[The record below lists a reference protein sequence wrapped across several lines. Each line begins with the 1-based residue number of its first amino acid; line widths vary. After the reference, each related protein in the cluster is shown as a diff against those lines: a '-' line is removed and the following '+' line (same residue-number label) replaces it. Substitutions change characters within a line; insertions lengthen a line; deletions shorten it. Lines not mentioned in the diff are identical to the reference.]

1 MNALA
6 HDELE
11 DLLLRLQAGVGAA
24 ELHGALS
31 GYLCGGGR
39 SPAERWG
46 DALAVDAVQEALAG
60 SSAEADDLR
69 RLHRETNASLADP
82 EDSFTPLL
90 PDDEVALAQRADAL
104 VDWCR
109 GFLGGVGLANPRARG
124 ELSAEA
130 EEAIGDLGRIAAS
143 ELSVEEGDADEAAYV
158 EVLEF
163 VRVVALLLR
172 DECAAAA
179 RRH

>member
-24 ELHGALS
+24 ELHGALA

-39 SPAERWG
+39 SSAERWG
-46 DALAVDAVQEALAG
+46 DALALDAVQEALAG
-60 SSAEADDLR
+60 GGIEADELR
-69 RLHRETNASLADP
+69 GLHRDTSAALADV
-82 EDSFTPLL
+82 DDCFAPLL
-90 PDDEVALAQRADAL
+90 PDDEATLAQRADAL

-143 ELSVEEGDADEAAYV
+143 ELSVDEDDADEEAYV

-163 VRVVALLLR
+163 VRVAAMLLR